1 MLPLSY
7 QIIFHARLLFTS
19 KHTRMLLKNWSC
31 PPWSIRRLHIL
42 RGLPFS
48 PKNKQR
54 LFAFFYDSNKCFWD
68 NIHFGMGCTGW
79 SSIFSKHL
87 FRQVAFIL
95 FILFFKIILVGNSS
109 CGKELNKFCPPNS
122 SDDLCLLFCLYPSS
136 MAGSCTCRSPW
147 RLGCRRT
154 RGGGAGWCPPPPRP
168 PPPEPTHD
176 PRPSPARWRRNAK
189 KTKDSSCVPELSVF
203 FGESVRGCLN
213 FLQIQ
218 LGNNLKLQICCLH
231 FVKCIVLAP
240 AGKGGSEQRL

>member
-1 MLPLSY
+1 MQERKQRSSLLFGGQDLFYSM
-7 QIIFHARLLFTS
+7 QRLLARIKS
-19 KHTRMLLKNWSC
+19 SY
-31 PPWSIRRLHIL
+31 S
-42 RGLPFS
+42 
-48 PKNKQR
+48 
-54 LFAFFYDSNKCFWD
+54 SNRPRAEY
-68 NIHFGMGCTGW
+68 
-79 SSIFSKHL
+79 SSL
-87 FRQVAFIL
+87 
-95 FILFFKIILVGNSS
+95 G
-109 CGKELNKFCPPNS
+109 GKELNQFCPPNS